1 MPRTEIQS
9 AYHHYKCLVRFSLT
23 LTRRNIN
30 QRCSEGT
37 SYRKKEMILGEY
49 WSQVLSS
56 VWHLVQAIRDSEVT
70 CFLYLVSLFDS
81 FQKNED

>member
-1 MPRTEIQS
+1 
-9 AYHHYKCLVRFSLT
+9 
-23 LTRRNIN
+23 
-30 QRCSEGT
+30 
-37 SYRKKEMILGEY
+37 MILGEY